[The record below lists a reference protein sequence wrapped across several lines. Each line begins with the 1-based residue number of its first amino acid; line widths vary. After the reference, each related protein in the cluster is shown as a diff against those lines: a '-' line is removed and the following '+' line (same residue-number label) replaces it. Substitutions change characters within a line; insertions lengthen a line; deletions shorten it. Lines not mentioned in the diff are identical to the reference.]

1 MTSPVADE
9 RLAETLSEANA
20 NYYAGKPSITD
31 EYEETVDC
39 NSPASPSQA
48 VAAARIDPEP
58 GPAYILPE
66 LNSGG
71 NAA

>member
-1 MTSPVADE
+1 MLTDDGPTQGPLV
-9 RLAETLSEANA
+9 R
-20 NYYAGKPSITD
+20 PSITD

-39 NSPASPSQA
+39 KSPASPSQA
-48 VAAARIDPEP
+48 AAADRIDPEP